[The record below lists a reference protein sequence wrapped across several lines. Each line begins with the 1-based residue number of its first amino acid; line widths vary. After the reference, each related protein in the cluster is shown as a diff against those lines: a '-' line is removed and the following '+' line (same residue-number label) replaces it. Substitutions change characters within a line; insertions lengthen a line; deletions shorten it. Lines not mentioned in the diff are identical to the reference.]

1 MPGLIPLM
9 LGSGNRSSFISPQA
23 LPPRNSSL
31 DATTQTQRPRSPR
44 NLKRLSF
51 TPPAPVPVPQT
62 HAEWKKEIAEIKRLH
77 FGKRWRVCSA
87 RCNKILDAIKDTS
100 SVEPL
105 FLVYLH
111 FYAATSMEICAR
123 PLSPSTAF
131 RVTLLQQAQKHF
143 SSAAALVTAAEESA
157 VRRIR
162 PASVNSWGSSCH
174 SPSESVSSRAW
185 TPDTEVST
193 PTAPFFSF
201 DGIKAQSSGPVK
213 RVKKVSF
220 SIPNE
225 RQPTPVQRMYE
236 PVHEP
241 LVRPDS
247 PTLGFDDEFY
257 PPASG
262 QRDSDM
268 AKFSEVE
275 LPLQPMS
282 ESERISLEEEAF
294 MAARSI
300 DRYCD
305 LLSSFRFQLSRHSA
319 YVSDMLMEKALPIRS
334 ETPDETRELD
344 RQARIERLRK
354 NGWQRK
360 RFDPSRY
367 EELCEIVIQELS

>member
-31 DATTQTQRPRSPR
+31 DATQTTQQPRSPR
-44 NLKRLSF
+44 SPKRLSF
-51 TPPAPVPVPQT
+51 SPPVVVPVPQT
-62 HAEWKKEIAEIKRLH
+62 HAEWKQEIAEIKRLH

-87 RCNKILDAIKDTS
+87 KCNKILDAIKDTS

-123 PLSPSTAF
+123 PLSPTAPF
-131 RVTLLQQAQKHF
+131 RATLLHQAQKHF

-162 PASVNSWGSSCH
+162 PLSVNSWGSSCH

-185 TPDTEVST
+185 TPDTQVTT
-193 PTAPFFSF
+193 PTASSFSF
-201 DGIKAQSSGPVK
+201 EVQPVK

-220 SIPNE
+220 SIPHE
-225 RQPTPVQRMYE
+225 QQSPA

-257 PPASG
+257 PATSG
-262 QRDSDM
+262 QQDPEM
-268 AKFSEVE
+268 AKFKEVE
-275 LPLQPMS
+275 LPLQPIPQP
-282 ESERISLEEEAF
+282 ERIALEEEAF

-305 LLSSFRFQLSRHSA
+305 LLSGFRLQLARHSA
-319 YVSDMLMEKALPIRS
+319 YISEMLMEKAVPLSRS

-360 RFDPSRY
+360 RFDPTRY
-367 EELCEIVIQELS
+367 EELCETVMAEIS

>member
-1 MPGLIPLM
+1 M

-31 DATTQTQRPRSPR
+31 DATKTSQQQRSPRSP
-44 NLKRLSF
+44 KRLSF
-51 TPPAPVPVPQT
+51 SPPVTVPVPQT
-62 HAEWKKEIAEIKRLH
+62 HAEWKQEIAEIKRLH

-87 RCNKILDAIKDTS
+87 KCNKILDAIKNTS

-123 PLSPSTAF
+123 PLSPTAPF
-131 RVTLLQQAQKHF
+131 RATLLQQAQKHF
-143 SSAAALVTAAEESA
+143 SNAAALVAAAEESV
-157 VRRIR
+157 VRKIR
-162 PASVNSWGSSCH
+162 PLSVNSWGSSCH

-185 TPDTEVST
+185 TPDTQIST
-193 PTAPFFSF
+193 PTAASFSF
-201 DGIKAQSSGPVK
+201 ESQPVK

-225 RQPTPVQRMYE
+225 QQPLP
-236 PVHEP
+236 PAHEP

-257 PPASG
+257 PTASV
-262 QRDSDM
+262 QQEPEM
-268 AKFSEVE
+268 TKFKEVE
-275 LPLQPMS
+275 LPLQPQPMP
-282 ESERISLEEEAF
+282 EHQRISLDEEAF
-294 MAARSI
+294 AAASSV

-305 LLSSFRFQLSRHSA
+305 LLSGFRLQLARHSA
-319 YVSDMLMEKALPIRS
+319 YVSEMLMEKVIPLSRS

-344 RQARIERLRK
+344 RQARIERGRK

-360 RFDPSRY
+360 RFDPTRY
-367 EELCEIVIQELS
+367 EELCETVMAEIS